1 MKKMTMMFM
10 RKKLRCLYR
19 LPFLSI
25 SSKTVTAAPTR
36 RRRRRRRKERRII
49 RTPRRR
55 RRRRTTTSR
64 TCSDSFTFDL
74 LLNLFASS
82 DFSFASLVGG
92 RNPLAPAPSPSPPAR
107 SVFPDSGF
115 RRYEQQDAA
124 QVLLYSY
131 LRQSAALLDA
141 VQSNAVNSF
150 CLQLEKP

>member
-1 MKKMTMMFM
+1 MKKMTMMLM

-25 SSKTVTAAPTR
+25 FSKTVTAAPTR
-36 RRRRRRRKERRII
+36 RKRRRRRKERRII

-64 TCSDSFTFDL
+64 RRSDSFTFDL

-92 RNPLAPAPSPSPPAR
+92 RNPLAPAPAPSPSRGALRRPR
-107 SVFPDSGF
+107 S
-115 RRYEQQDAA
+115 RRGGRRRKTLSRRRQIKKKIDEE
-124 QVLLYSY
+124 YSKTY
-131 LRQSAALLDA
+131 S
-141 VQSNAVNSF
+141 
-150 CLQLEKP
+150 